1 MHAPRAAGGVSDMAA
16 TAAVVAESHHIT
28 KRKKISE
35 IFETRDDFTLHR
47 KRRPPA

>member
-1 MHAPRAAGGVSDMAA
+1 MHAAGGVSDMAA

-28 KRKKISE
+28 KMKIISE
-35 IFETRDDFTLHR
+35 IFETRDEFTLHP

>member
-1 MHAPRAAGGVSDMAA
+1 MHAPRAAGVSDMAA

-35 IFETRDDFTLHR
+35 IFETRDE
-47 KRRPPA
+47 